1 MDLSLLA
8 DPVFL
13 AQNLVDGLSRG
24 ALYGVFALG
33 FTLIFGVLDIV
44 NLAHAATFMWCA
56 FVGWLVMALGGLPLP
71 LGLAAAALAGA
82 LVGILLEFL
91 AFRPIRREGADR
103 LSSMISSIGASLI
116 MVSVAEALFGVQTRR
131 FPSSVLDPKPYFIG
145 GFSGLRIS
153 RAQILIL
160 AASALLMLLLG
171 WFIRRTRTGK
181 AVRAIAASRRSS
193 LILGIDVDGIIVRTF
208 AIAGALAGVAGILV
222 GLLSNN
228 ISPGMGS
235 QVELRGLAVII
246 LGGMGNMEGAVL
258 GGFILGL
265 VETFT
270 IAYLPGGSDIK
281 DAIAFLILFLILLLK
296 PEGLLGRGKAER
308 A

>member
-1 MDLSLLA
+1 VDLSLLG
-8 DPVFL
+8 DPMFL

-24 ALYGVFALG
+24 ALYGVFAMG

-56 FVGWLVMALGGLPLP
+56 FAGWLVMAAGGLPLP
-71 LGLAAAALAGA
+71 LGLVAATLTGS
-82 LVGILLEFL
+82 LVGVLLEFV

-116 MVSVAEALFGVQTRR
+116 LVSVAEAIFGVSTRR
-131 FPSSVLDPKPYFIG
+131 FPDRVLDPKPFFIG
-145 GFSGLRIS
+145 GYTGLRIS

-160 AASALLMLLLG
+160 AASTLLMIVLG
-171 WFIRRTRTGK
+171 WFIRKTRTGT
-181 AVRAIAASRRSS
+181 AIRAIAASRKASY
-193 LILGIDVDGIIVRTF
+193 LLGIDVDGIVVLTF
-208 AIAGALAGVAGILV
+208 VIAGGLAGVAGILV
-222 GLLSNN
+222 ALLTND
-228 ISPGMGS
+228 ITPGMGS

-246 LGGMGNMEGAVL
+246 LGGMGNMEGAII
-258 GGFILGL
+258 GGFIIGL

-270 IAYLPGGSDIK
+270 IAYVPGGSDIK
-281 DAIAFLILFLILLLK
+281 DAIVFLMLFLILLVK
-296 PEGLLGRGKAER
+296 PEGLFGRGKAER

>member
-1 MDLSLLA
+1 MDLSLLG
-8 DPVFL
+8 DPMFL

-24 ALYGVFALG
+24 ALYGVFAMG

-56 FVGWLVMALGGLPLP
+56 FAGWLVMAAGGLPLP
-71 LGLAAAALAGA
+71 LGLVAATLTGS
-82 LVGILLEFL
+82 LVGVLLEFV

-116 MVSVAEALFGVQTRR
+116 LVSVAEAIFGVSTRR
-131 FPSSVLDPKPYFIG
+131 FPDRVLDPKPFFIG
-145 GFSGLRIS
+145 GYTGLRIS

-160 AASALLMLLLG
+160 AASTLLMIVLG
-171 WFIRRTRTGK
+171 WFIRKTRTGT
-181 AVRAIAASRRSS
+181 AIRAIAASRKASY
-193 LILGIDVDGIIVRTF
+193 LLGIDVDGIVVLTF
-208 AIAGALAGVAGILV
+208 VIAGGLAGVAGILV
-222 GLLSNN
+222 ALLTND
-228 ISPGMGS
+228 ITPGMGS

-246 LGGMGNMEGAVL
+246 LGGMGNMEGAII
-258 GGFILGL
+258 GGFIIGL

-270 IAYLPGGSDIK
+270 IAYVPGGSDIK
-281 DAIAFLILFLILLLK
+281 DAIVFLMLFLILLVK
-296 PEGLLGRGKAER
+296 PEGLFGRGKAER